1 MTGYEKGIGIFNTII
16 PDRQAISRKLSGEC
30 KFGTEREKP
39 TFHREHS
46 NWQTAE

>member
-30 KFGTEREKP
+30 KFGTECQMP
-39 TFHREHS
+39 SFHRES
-46 NWQTAE
+46 CKRETAE